1 LVDAD
6 WSAEATDELPESIA
20 ASRTCQR
27 DRSAAWNAGG
37 NRHRRRD
44 WRSGGRRIT
53 LEPSFVAPEPIVPAA
68 AVMPTS
74 PPTPPSAG
82 SRLRGSG
89 ASPLSPTAYAAVTV
103 ALAAYLIGLTLSI
116 AGNSG
121 SGSSALVRTIKGRL
135 FSPWLVPP
143 WLDLGFDNRLT
154 YGQPEDADHVI
165 EVRPTGDAAAKPLLL
180 PGAAQGERAARW
192 RRLARSIV
200 AGVDDPDRDG
210 LLATAVGEGLFDDIG
225 AEDVTVRVLRRPLP
239 DRTATAARPPQERAY
254 EARVRSV
261 GGEVQLIQST
271 GRGELAP
278 LVAPEAQAR

>member
-1 LVDAD
+1 
-6 WSAEATDELPESIA
+6 
-20 ASRTCQR
+20 
-27 DRSAAWNAGG
+27 
-37 NRHRRRD
+37 
-44 WRSGGRRIT
+44 
-53 LEPSFVAPEPIVPAA
+53 
-68 AVMPTS
+68 MPTS